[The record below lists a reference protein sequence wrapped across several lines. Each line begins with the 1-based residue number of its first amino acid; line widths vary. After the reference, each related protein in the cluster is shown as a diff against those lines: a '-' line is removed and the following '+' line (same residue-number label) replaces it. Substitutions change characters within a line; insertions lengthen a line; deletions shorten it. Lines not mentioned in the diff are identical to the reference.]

1 MHGARALFIALLALG
16 LLVLASRRQLE
27 RFADAP
33 VVGGG
38 AVRDPWN
45 RRPIS
50 TSVDN
55 DPVVKYK
62 KAYYNE
68 LGNSAYVGAL
78 QGLFQLSCEI
88 QRDAE
93 ASIRGWKAGPVPPEG
108 AAGAYVTEA
117 YNATI
122 AHVSERVLGETG
134 TRALAL
140 PDASDRAKVQLVYDM
155 LAEYGVGPV
164 NEAAVGAGG
173 PPELR
178 LTVECV
184 FYRFGKFH
192 GKHVQFIVMAKPE
205 LLGTSEA
212 AVPRWNIV
220 VLGVRIIGIISADQI
235 GMYPVEA
242 SDPSGESVLPIAEGV
257 IGAKAL
263 YPTTLMTQ
271 DETLSLLMEQ
281 QRKMQSYLEAEGAV
295 AGYATVGETLS

>member
-1 MHGARALFIALLALG
+1 MQGARALFIALLALG
-16 LLVLASRRQLE
+16 LIALATRKQLE

-33 VVGGG
+33 
-38 AVRDPWN
+38 RDPWN

-68 LGNSAYVGAL
+68 LDNSAYVAAL

-93 ASIRGWKAGPVPPEG
+93 ASIAGWKTGPVPPEG
-108 AAGAYVTEA
+108 AAGVYVTEA

-122 AHVSERVLGETG
+122 AHISERVLSETG
-134 TRALAL
+134 ARALAL
-140 PDASDRAKVQLVYDM
+140 PDSSDRAKVQLVYDM

-164 NEAAVGAGG
+164 DEAAVGAGG
-173 PPELR
+173 PPALR

-192 GKHVQFIVMAKPE
+192 GKHVQFIVQAKPE
-205 LLGTSEA
+205 LVGASEA
-212 AVPRWNIV
+212 AVPRWRV
-220 VLGVRIIGIISADQI
+220 LVLGVRILGVVAADQI
-235 GMYPVEA
+235 GLYPVEA
-242 SDPSGESVLPIAEGV
+242 SDPSGTSVLPIAEGV
-257 IGAKAL
+257 AGAKAL
-263 YPTTLMTQ
+263 YPTTLLTQ
-271 DETLSLLMEQ
+271 DETLAMLMEQ

>member
-33 VVGGG
+33 
-38 AVRDPWN
+38 RSPWD

-68 LGNSAYVGAL
+68 LGNSAYVAAL

-93 ASIRGWKAGPVPPEG
+93 ASISGWKTGPVPPEG

-117 YNATI
+117 YNAAVSHI
-122 AHVSERVLGETG
+122 SERVFSETG
-134 TRALAL
+134 ARALAL
-140 PDASDRAKVQLVYDM
+140 PDESDRAKVQLVYDM

-164 NEAAVGAGG
+164 DEAAVGAGG
-173 PPELR
+173 PPALR
-178 LTVECV
+178 LTIECV

-192 GKHVQFIVMAKPE
+192 GKHLQFIVMAKPE

-212 AVPRWNIV
+212 AVPTWKIF
-220 VLGVRIIGIISADQI
+220 VLGVRILGVISADQI

-242 SDPSGESVLPIAEGV
+242 SDPSGSSVLPIAEGV
-257 IGAKAL
+257 AGAKAP
-263 YPTTLMTQ
+263 YPTTLLTQ
-271 DETLSLLMEQ
+271 DETLAMLMEQ

-295 AGYATVGETLS
+295 AGYATIGETLS